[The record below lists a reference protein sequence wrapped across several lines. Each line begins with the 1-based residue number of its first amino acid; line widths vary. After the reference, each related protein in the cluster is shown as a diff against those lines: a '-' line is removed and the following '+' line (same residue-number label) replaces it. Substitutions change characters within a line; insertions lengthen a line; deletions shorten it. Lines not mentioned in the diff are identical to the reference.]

1 MAEWTPSDVEDL
13 SSDEEH
19 IPITSRADMNSEEN
33 LTEQMF
39 ELSSQQ
45 LYEEGIRIITN
56 MQTNLMSQLQ
66 EDSLR
71 NLIDQANVLLADV
84 GDRLRTFNHILSYSH
99 PGGRLQP
106 HRSCKVRESPKNE
119 GMLTRKRRRDLGVR
133 QADLKCRFPQMS
145 NEEVEFFNSHACC
158 VCMETYKEV
167 IDGDHHIVAPSCG
180 HPICC
185 KCADS
190 ILARKPECPICK
202 VKVDKDSFELMKFGG
217 DLRPDLKKQK
227 LYL

>member
-1 MAEWTPSDVEDL
+1 MAEWS
-13 SSDEEH
+13 SSDIENPPTEEGA
-19 IPITSRADMNSEEN
+19 PIAPNMTSEDE

-71 NLIDQANVLLADV
+71 SLINQANVLLADV
-84 GDRLRTFNHILSYSH
+84 GDRLRTFNHILSHNH
-99 PGGRLQP
+99 PLSGRVQP
-106 HRSCKVRESPKNE
+106 HVSCKSRESPKNE
-119 GMLTRKRRRDLGVR
+119 GMLTRKRRRESGVR
-133 QADLKCRFPQMS
+133 QEDLKCRFPQMS
-145 NEEVEFFNSHACC
+145 GEEVEFFNSHSCC
-158 VCMETYKEV
+158 VCMETYREV
-167 IDGDHHIVAPSCG
+167 VEGDHHIVAPSCG
-180 HPICC
+180 HPLCC
-185 KCADS
+185 KCADG

-202 VKVDKDSFELMKFGG
+202 VKVDQDSFEMVKFGG